1 MNDERI
7 YTGIEVQ
14 EKLKID
20 DKKLAALAEYFA
32 GIKDGFAD
40 YVGKRRKYTK
50 REIEF
55 LRYFLREKSEFDL
68 DALIAKD
75 AIDMFYGKSN

>member
-1 MNDERI
+1 MNDDRI
-7 YTGIEVQ
+7 YTGAQAQ

-20 DKKLAALAEYFA
+20 DKKLAALADHFA
-32 GIKDGFAD
+32 GIIDGFAD
-40 YVGKRRKYTK
+40 YVGKWRKYTK

-68 DALIAKD
+68 DAFIAKD
-75 AIDMFYGKSN
+75 AINMFYGKK